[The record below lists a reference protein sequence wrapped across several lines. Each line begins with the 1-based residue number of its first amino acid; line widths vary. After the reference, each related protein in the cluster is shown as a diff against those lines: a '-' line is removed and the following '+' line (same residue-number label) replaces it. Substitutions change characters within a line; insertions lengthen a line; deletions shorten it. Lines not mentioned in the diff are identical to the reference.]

1 MSSPTTDT
9 RRLLRYMPSV
19 QRQQNDLRLVEAAW
33 DSLALLSSL
42 SPLTSRTSSG
52 NDLGRARKDF
62 SALSAEMVHGLTKEA
77 RSNVVHDLSSK
88 AQVAI
93 DILVRNLFERTADI
107 GFLATDEVLTRY
119 VSALN
124 EGTAPSPSRAEVEQ
138 RLADYTSYYS
148 VYRSVQVFDRAL
160 SPVAQH
166 GNPRL
171 DTELPLTAADTQF
184 LGGVF
189 QSDAAYT
196 EHYGPLPFLDENTH
210 SLVYAKRLLDGQ
222 TPVGVLCLQFRMDD
236 ELPAIFDVL
245 LNDGRN
251 TATVLAL
258 LDAECRVIGSSDNLQ
273 LPAGWKVPPPDKSEH
288 TGSVI
293 RHMGREY
300 LACRA
305 RGQSFEGYAGPH
317 WSGLAMVPLDLAFEQ
332 ADETPVSSP
341 LMEEVAGHNEF
352 LSGDLQ
358 KIPERS
364 IAIQTALERSVWNGL
379 LDINR
384 VEVAGDMGQSDI
396 QFAKTLLSEIGAT
409 AQKTARA
416 FASALHDLHRVVT
429 HAMVGDAQHRATM
442 AMQIIDR
449 NLYERANDCRWWAL
463 TPSLV
468 RALQKHDKSAE
479 AAAQTLSHINDLYTV
494 YSGIVLYDQHGHV
507 VAVSR
512 QHLEHLLGQTLDEP
526 WVKRSL
532 GLDMHRY
539 TVSEWAHTCL
549 QTEGMTFV
557 YAAALRD
564 PEQGARPL
572 GGIGLVWDSGSQLG
586 SILRDCALG
595 SDPKDSFVL
604 SDAAGH
610 AVKAH
615 GHSCSEDNF
624 RTAMSATRDLPAGE
638 TIADLEGTLY
648 GVGASHGVGY
658 REFRAKDAYNH
669 GLQCAVLHH
678 LCARRPHSK
687 DWRSLKVSR
696 SPGRRDTDS
705 IVRLA
710 SFTAAGHWLSI
721 HGESVLFAAP
731 DTQILSA
738 SHLKHPMV
746 GMAQIN
752 DRVYPVLDLRC
763 AIAGAPASQSISR
776 ALDVTRQMIVIR
788 VPLQGGDHADVAVR
802 VDTLTAILEVESRSM
817 QRMSQPAS
825 ATGMVD
831 QVVGVGMEGIN
842 LQSNDGAGQMLL
854 MVLSKVWLQQ
864 CAQGA
869 QGMALAQDLN
879 ALQTR

>member
-42 SPLTSRTSSG
+42 SPITSRTSSG

-77 RSNVVHDLSSK
+77 MSNVVHDLNSK
-88 AQVAI
+88 AQVGI

-119 VSALN
+119 VSTLGGSAV
-124 EGTAPSPSRAEVEQ
+124 APPTRSEVEQ

-148 VYRSVQVFDRAL
+148 VYRSVQVFDSAL

-166 GNPRL
+166 GNHRL
-171 DTELPLTAADTQF
+171 DTDRPLAAADAHF
-184 LGGVF
+184 LTRVLH
-189 QSDAAYT
+189 SDAAYT
-196 EHYGPLPFLDENTH
+196 EYYGLLPFLDEKTH

-236 ELPAIFDVL
+236 ELPNLFDVL
-245 LNDGRN
+245 LDDGRN
-251 TATVLAL
+251 TAIVLAL
-258 LDAECRVIGSSDNLQ
+258 LDEEHRVIGSSDALQ
-273 LPAGWKVPPPDKSEH
+273 LPAGWKMPPPDKSA
-288 TGSVI
+288 GIGNVI

-300 LACRA
+300 LACHA
-305 RGQSFEGYAGPH
+305 SGQSFEGYSGPR
-317 WSGLAMVPLDLAFEQ
+317 WSGLAVVPLDLAFEQ

-364 IAIQTALERSVWNGL
+364 TAIQTALERSVWNGL
-379 LDINR
+379 LDVNR
-384 VEVAGDMGQSDI
+384 VEVTGDMGQSDI
-396 QFAKTLLSEIGAT
+396 QFAKTLLSEIGST

-442 AMQIIDR
+442 AMQILDR

-468 RALQKHDKSAE
+468 RALQSNTQSVAE
-479 AAAQTLSHINDLYTV
+479 ATKTLSHINDLYTV

-512 QHLEHLLGQTLDEP
+512 QHLEHLLGQPLDEP

-539 TVSEWAHTCL
+539 TVSEWTYTCL
-549 QTEGMTFV
+549 QPEGKTFV
-557 YAAALRD
+557 YAAVLRD
-564 PEQGARPL
+564 PEQSARPL
-572 GGIGLVWDSGSQLG
+572 GGIGLVWNSGSQLG
-586 SILRDCALG
+586 SILRDCAAG

-604 SDAAGH
+604 CDTTGNVVQAQGQ
-610 AVKAH
+610 
-615 GHSCSEDNF
+615 SCAERSL
-624 RTAMSATRDLPAGE
+624 RTAMSATRDLPTGE
-638 TIADLEGTLY
+638 TIADLDGTLY
-648 GVGASHGVGY
+648 GVGASLGVGY
-658 REFRAKDAYNH
+658 REFRAKDGYNH

-678 LCARRPHSK
+678 LCTRQPHSK
-687 DWRSLKVSR
+687 DWRGLKVSR
-696 SPGRRDTDS
+696 SPGRHDADS

-710 SFTAAGHWLSI
+710 SFTASGHWLSI

-738 SHLKHPMV
+738 THLKHPMV

-763 AIAGAPASQSISR
+763 AIVGTQAANSISR
-776 ALDVTRQMIVIR
+776 AMDVTRQMIVIR
-788 VPLQGGDHADVAVR
+788 VPLQAGDHADVAVR
-802 VDTLTAILEVESRSM
+802 IDTLTAILEVDSRSM
-817 QRMSQPAS
+817 QRMSQPA
-825 ATGMVD
+825 TGMVD
-831 QVVGVGMEGIN
+831 QVVGVNMEGIN
-842 LQSNDGAGQMLL
+842 LQNNDGARQMLL
-854 MVLSKVWLQQ
+854 MVVSRAWLQQ

-869 QGMALAQDLN
+869 QGMTLAQDLG
-879 ALQTR
+879 ALTNH